1 MNHPRFDFDHTALR
15 RLFVTPFLNSFE
27 QFFLYAR
34 IDFQHLSSMI
44 GSFYINNDNR
54 VANRATAGRPYKE
67 GGLQTRPYSSA
78 LHALCS
84 LPFALCSLPI
94 CYLPS
99 ARSLLSAIRDYSL
112 KSFPHLSSVAF
123 NNSSLILVV
132 RGNSSIQ

>member
-1 MNHPRFDFDHTALR
+1 MNYPRFDFDHAALR
-15 RLFVTPFLNSFE
+15 RLFVTPFLNSFK

-34 IDFQHLSSMI
+34 IDFQHLSSMN

-84 LPFALCSLPI
+84 LP
-94 CYLPS
+94 S
-99 ARSLLSAIRDYSL
+99 ARSLFVRYTWLLFEKFS
-112 KSFPHLSSVAF
+112 P
-123 NNSSLILVV
+123 LIL
-132 RGNSSIQ
+132 GSFQ

>member
-1 MNHPRFDFDHTALR
+1 MN
-15 RLFVTPFLNSFE
+15 
-27 QFFLYAR
+27 
-34 IDFQHLSSMI
+34 

-84 LPFALCSLPI
+84 LPI

-99 ARSLLSAIRDYSL
+99 ARSLFVRYTWLLFEKLS
-112 KSFPHLSSVAF
+112 P
-123 NNSSLILVV
+123 LIL
-132 RGNSSIQ
+132 GSFQ

>member
-1 MNHPRFDFDHTALR
+1 MN
-15 RLFVTPFLNSFE
+15 
-27 QFFLYAR
+27 
-34 IDFQHLSSMI
+34 

-84 LPFALCSLPI
+84 LPFALCSLTI

-99 ARSLLSAIRDYSL
+99 ARSLFVRYTWLLFEKLS
-112 KSFPHLSSVAF
+112 P
-123 NNSSLILVV
+123 LIL
-132 RGNSSIQ
+132 GSFQ